1 MNLEDLEACIIWL
14 CIALILLRL
23 QFKVERFIKYG
34 LRILDSRGLYLQFVG
49 LATGKMVLEGAME
62 GMSNKVN

>member
-1 MNLEDLEACIIWL
+1 M

-49 LATGKMVLEGAME
+49 LATGKMVLEGAEE